1 MDAAGKGTWMHKTME
16 LLDHVEV
23 ESREQVCQALEAMR
37 KEGRVPQETET
48 FITDDKIFAFVQSG
62 IGKRMREAA
71 QKGNLYKEKQFV
83 IGVPAERLTG
93 KVSQESS
100 DMPIVVQGII
110 DAYFREGDKLI
121 LLDYKTDHI
130 REGQEELLVERY
142 KTQLLYYKDTLEQ
155 LTGLTVSET
164 YLYSFA
170 LDKEIRMF

>member
-1 MDAAGKGTWMHKTME
+1 
-16 LLDHVEV
+16 
-23 ESREQVCQALEAMR
+23 
-37 KEGRVPQETET
+37 
-48 FITDDKIFAFVQSG
+48 
-62 IGKRMREAA
+62 
-71 QKGNLYKEKQFV
+71 
-83 IGVPAERLTG
+83 
-93 KVSQESS
+93 
-100 DMPIVVQGII
+100 MPIVVQGII